1 MSRMTSKKRSQSD
14 AQGEVLFIELAFHHP
29 QCGWFYRRNVTG
41 IRKKNCGF
49 NFRRAKRS
57 FRNIASVSLYRPG
70 RPAIALAMSL

>member
-1 MSRMTSKKRSQSD
+1 LF
-14 AQGEVLFIELAFHHP
+14 AQVFRGGCFIELAFHHP